1 MKPVHGRASSALAT
15 LLCVAIGCSS
25 DPNPEQ
31 LQRTLVEHPEVLY
44 AAVRA
49 HPKEFLDILAAAAKD
64 AQRRQ
69 ATSSARDD
77 SLRID
82 EGLRA
87 PRHVDVTGRAGFG
100 NPDAPIT
107 VVEYTDFEC
116 PFCRQERDVLVELLQ
131 RHPKD
136 VRLVVKQFPLDIHP
150 HAAAAAR
157 MFEAVARQSPAAAY
171 RLYDVLYTNQER
183 LKAEGEPFITE
194 AARMAGADV
203 RRAVADA
210 HSPAIA
216 ATVTADADEAKRLG
230 FTGTPGFLVNGVPL
244 QGSYPVS
251 AFESI
256 ISRQLAAR
264 GASWQNR

>member
-1 MKPVHGRASSALAT
+1 MKPVHGRASGALAI

-25 DPNPEQ
+25 DPTPEQ

-49 HPKEFLDILAAAAKD
+49 HPKEFLDILAAAATE
-64 AQRRQ
+64 AQGQ
-69 ATSSARDD
+69 HTAQSARDD
-77 SLRID
+77 SLRIE
-82 EGLRA
+82 EGLRS
-87 PRHVDVTGRAGFG
+87 PKTVVVRGRAGFG

-116 PFCRQERDVLVELLQ
+116 PFCRQERDVIVELLR

-136 VRLVVKQFPLDIHP
+136 VRLVVKQFPLEIHP
-150 HAAAAAR
+150 HSAAAAR
-157 MFEAVARQSPAAAY
+157 MFEAVARQSPSAAY

-183 LKAEGEPFITE
+183 LKAEGDAFIVE
-194 AARMAGADV
+194 AARLAGADV
-203 RRAVADA
+203 KRAVADA
-210 HSPAIA
+210 ASPAVA
-216 ATVTADADEAKRLG
+216 AAVSADADEAKRLG
-230 FTGTPGFLVNGVPL
+230 FSGTPGFLVNGVPL
-244 QGSYPVS
+244 QGSYPLS

-256 ISRQLAAR
+256 ISRQLADR